1 MAIQTVDGVITFGIV
16 GGRVASTATAF
27 SQPDIGY
34 GMGFQFAEAVSIT
47 RFAVYT
53 SNVTTN
59 PSNAQIGLQNINM
72 ANGLPTGTWLTSVAA
87 NTYTANSWNIFTLAT
102 PYSLAAGSKVFALW
116 YNNAGSTMSVA
127 FASQEQGVSQRALNP
142 SISVAK
148 TTTAGTFAKQAVAF
162 PMFIGTATK
171 WYGESHIFGN
181 VQYIPNTTD
190 EFGFSFTMPNNI
202 PEVKLAQI
210 ETGLGVNNNPTFDVS
225 YKIYN
230 SAGTLLQTINTYDV
244 GLSSN
249 LIINGNY
256 NILHTNATDLWLQPG
271 QKYYCMIALTGAA
284 TSWTYNLSKSV
295 DINSSST
302 GIQNAY
308 ATKVGS
314 TFTESS
320 TEILPFRIIC
330 DACRYNDSS
339 GGGGGGYVNASPMF
353 SGGFNG

>member
-1 MAIQTVDGVITFGIV
+1 MAIQTVDGVTSFGIA
-16 GGRVASTATAF
+16 GGRVASTVTSF
-27 SQPDIGY
+27 SQADIGY

-53 SNVTTN
+53 STVTTN
-59 PSNAQIGLQNINM
+59 PSNAQIGLQAINM
-72 ANGLPTGTWLTSVAA
+72 ANGFPTGTWLTSVAA

-102 PYSLAAGSKVFALW
+102 PYSLSAGSKVFGLW
-116 YNNAGSTMSVA
+116 YNNVGSTMGVG
-127 FASQEQGVSQRALNP
+127 FANQEQGASQRALNP

-148 TTTAGTFAKQAVAF
+148 TTTAGAFTKQGVAF
-162 PMFIGTATK
+162 PMLVGSATE
-171 WYGESHIFGN
+171 WFGESHIFGN
-181 VQYIPNTTD
+181 VQYIPNTTG

-210 ETGLGVNNNPTFDVS
+210 ETGLGVNNITTFDVS

-244 GLSSN
+244 GLSSG

-271 QKYYCMIALTGAA
+271 QKYYCMIALTGSG
-284 TSWTYNLSKSV
+284 TSPTYNLSKSV
-295 DINSSST
+295 AINSSST

-314 TFTESS
+314 TVPESS
-320 TEILPFRIIC
+320 TEIVPFRIIC
-330 DACRYNDSS
+330 DACRYDDST
-339 GGGGGGYVNASPMF
+339 GGGGGYINASSLF
-353 SGGFNG
+353 TGGFNG